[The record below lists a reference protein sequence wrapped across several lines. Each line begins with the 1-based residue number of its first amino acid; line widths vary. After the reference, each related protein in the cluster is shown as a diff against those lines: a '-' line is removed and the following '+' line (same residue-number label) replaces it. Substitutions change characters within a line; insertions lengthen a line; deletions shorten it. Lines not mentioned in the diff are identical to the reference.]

1 MQFLKHLILIAFAC
15 LALATQL
22 VTAEPQFGSGR
33 QQRPSGLNRPRPHT
47 LPPQRPVQP
56 NFNGPRQRF

>member
-15 LALATQL
+15 LALASQL
-22 VTAEPQFGSGR
+22 VTA
-33 QQRPSGLNRPRPHT
+33 QRSPNGLNRPSLGR
-47 LPPQRPVQP
+47 LPPQRPIQP

>member
-15 LALATQL
+15 LALASQL
-22 VTAEPQFGSGR
+22 VTAEPQFGRG
-33 QQRPSGLNRPRPHT
+33 RPSGLNRPRPQT

-56 NFNGPRQRF
+56 DFNGPHHRF